1 MSAEMVG
8 ILALVVMLVL
18 MMLRVPIVI
27 SMMLPA
33 VIGIFYLRDWT
44 VLATSVESNI
54 WTHSFSYSLSV
65 IPMFLWMGEMLTF
78 TGISSELYSTFQK
91 WLGRFK
97 GGLSMATIGAS
108 AVFAA
113 ASGSSIANT
122 ATIGQMAAK
131 EMMNNKYDNSLAG
144 GSIVAGGTLGI
155 LIPPSSFLI
164 VYGMLTEESIGNLL
178 LAAIIPGVLLALLFI
193 LTIYIAVL
201 SKSELA
207 PKGEKV
213 SWKERIISLKS
224 TMWIL
229 VLFIIVIGGMFIGLF
244 GPTEAAGI
252 GAMCSTIIAAAKR
265 KLTWSIFT
273 ETILRTV
280 RNSGFIY
287 AILLSGFLFSY
298 LLAISK
304 VPIAASSFLLGL
316 DISPLAMFTLIVIMY
331 ILLGM
336 VMDSL
341 AAVVIT
347 VPFVIPIMSS
357 LGHDLVWFGIVLCIL
372 VEMALISPPYGMNIM
387 VLNGTVPELKIG
399 KIYKGATLFLLPML
413 VIIVLLYMFPEI
425 ALWLPS
431 QMIG

>member
-1 MSAEMVG
+1 
-8 ILALVVMLVL
+8 
-18 MMLRVPIVI
+18 
-27 SMMLPA
+27 
-33 VIGIFYLRDWT
+33 
-44 VLATSVESNI
+44 
-54 WTHSFSYSLSV
+54 
-65 IPMFLWMGEMLTF
+65 MFLWMGEMLTF
-78 TGISSELYSTFQK
+78 TGISSELYATFQK

-131 EMMNNKYDNSLAG
+131 EMMNNKYNTSLAG

-213 SWKERIISLKS
+213 SWKERILSLKS

-252 GAMCSTIIAAAKR
+252 GAMCSTLIAAAKK
-265 KLTWSIFT
+265 KLTWSIFK